1 MIYFHITYRGQTTKE
16 KMPSSWDEMTVKN
29 FIDLEG
35 SKGNTANPTELLS
48 ILSGVPL
55 PKIMDTRT
63 NLQIQIDEALNFI
76 TFNPPNWKE
85 LSLRDRYKFKSIDY
99 HVPNGI
105 NFIQKIVRFFL
116 GLFKYKFHM
125 RPNDLELETFGQKIM
140 LQNKLNATDNPIE
153 VIAYAIAI
161 YMQKVIDGRFDEK
174 RAEILEKEVMQMRIT
189 EVYPLAIF
197 FFHQLIK
204 FKRFGVKGLLQFL

>member
-1 MIYFHITYRGQTTKE
+1 MVHFQIKYKGQTTKHTL
-16 KMPSSWDEMTVKN
+16 PSKWEEVTVKQ

-35 SKGNTANPTELLS
+35 SKGTENPTKLLS

-55 PKIMDTRT
+55 PKIMDTKT
-63 NLQIQIDEALNFI
+63 NLQLQINEALNFI
-76 TFNPPNWKE
+76 TLNPPNWKE
-85 LSLRDRYKFKSIDY
+85 LALRDRY
-99 HVPNGI
+99 
-105 NFIQKIVRFFL
+105 
-116 GLFKYKFHM
+116 LFYGTFYYIPK
-125 RPNDLELETFGQKIM
+125 NLELETFGQKIL

-161 YMQKVIDGRFDEK
+161 YMQKVIDDRFDEK
-174 RAEILEKEVMQMRIT
+174 KAEVLEKEVLQMRIT

-204 FKRFGVKGLLQFL
+204 FKRYGVKGLLQFL

>member
-1 MIYFHITYRGQTTKE
+1 MVHFEIIYRGNKTKHTL
-16 KMPSSWDEMTVKN
+16 PSKWEEVTVKQ

-35 SKGNTANPTELLS
+35 SKGTDNPTELLS

-55 PKIMDTRT
+55 PKIMDTKS

-76 TFNPPNWKE
+76 TLNPPAWKE
-85 LSLRDRYKFKSIDY
+85 LALRDKY
-99 HVPNGI
+99 
-105 NFIQKIVRFFL
+105 
-116 GLFKYKFHM
+116 LFKGQFYNVPK
-125 RPNDLELETFGQKIM
+125 DLELETFGQKIL
-140 LQNKLNATDNPIE
+140 LQNKLNATDNPIQ

-174 RAEILEKEVMQMRIT
+174 KAEGLEKEVLQMRIT

-197 FFHQLIK
+197 FFQELTK